1 MKIYISGPIT
11 GMKNLN
17 RESFTKAEELFSGIC
32 GVHTVN
38 PFNIQSN
45 DKSWCGYMK
54 ADIAELIQCDYIAML
69 PGWWHS
75 KGAVVEILLAKILG
89 IKILLHWGFGAHHV

>member
-1 MKIYISGPIT
+1 
-11 GMKNLN
+11 MKNLN

-38 PFNIQSN
+38 PFNIQTD
-45 DKSWCGYMK
+45 DKSWQGYMK
-54 ADIAELIQCDYIAML
+54 ADIAELIKCDYIAML

-75 KGAVVEILLAKILG
+75 KGAIVEFLLAKILG
-89 IKILLHWGFGAHHV
+89 IKILLPLEFGEHHA